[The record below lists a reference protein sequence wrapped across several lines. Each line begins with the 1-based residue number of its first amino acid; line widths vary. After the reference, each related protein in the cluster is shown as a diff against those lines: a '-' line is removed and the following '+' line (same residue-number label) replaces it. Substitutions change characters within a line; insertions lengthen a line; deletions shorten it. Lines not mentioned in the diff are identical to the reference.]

1 MDRQVIVA
9 PEALAAFFALVGL
22 LTCGGRGRR
31 LLDACSAQDQR

>member
-22 LTCGGRGRR
+22 LTCNQTGTVKRR
-31 LLDACSAQDQR
+31 LEPS